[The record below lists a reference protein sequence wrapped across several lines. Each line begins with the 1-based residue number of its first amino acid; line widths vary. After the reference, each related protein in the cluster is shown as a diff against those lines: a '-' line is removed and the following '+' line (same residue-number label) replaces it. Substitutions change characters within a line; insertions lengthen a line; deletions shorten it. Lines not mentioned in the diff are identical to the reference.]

1 MQLQEIAKNLANL
14 DLENKERFCEIVDQL
29 LKDHPMERGVFILR
43 GEIVQSQGVKPR
55 HVMQLLLQLEVEY
68 THKMILQQK
77 YCEKMEVVR
86 GTGTPEA
93 WQRRILKCQSI

>member
-1 MQLQEIAKNLANL
+1 MQLQEIAKDLANL

-43 GEIVQSQGVKPR
+43 GEIVHSQGVKPG
-55 HVMQLLLQLEVEY
+55 HSMQLSLQLEVEY

-77 YCEKMEVVR
+77 YCEKVEVVLAWYLEPPKHGKV
-86 GTGTPEA
+86 GT
-93 WQRRILKCQSI
+93 SMV